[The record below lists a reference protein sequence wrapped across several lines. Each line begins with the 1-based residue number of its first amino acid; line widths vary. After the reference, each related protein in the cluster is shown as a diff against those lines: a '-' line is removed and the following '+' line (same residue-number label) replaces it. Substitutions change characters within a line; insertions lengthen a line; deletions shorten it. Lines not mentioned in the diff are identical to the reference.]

1 MPGWTSTVPAIS
13 ADSATHPIVTRRIH
27 RSAAAHCELS
37 RTSSPVKAG
46 MYVTG
51 ESPLGYRIFAGQ
63 SPEISRDSRR

>member
-13 ADSATHPIVTRRIH
+13 AAHPIVTRRIH

-51 ESPLGYRIFAGQ
+51 ESPLGHIT
-63 SPEISRDSRR
+63 SRVDLRFRVQPGDEVR